1 MSLHPG
7 WPRHWAASSSGSPP
21 AALYLLQGRIAGI
34 SGIAR
39 AALTRRPAAWRW
51 TFLGALIASGL
62 AALLAG
68 ATTSAALTQ
77 TSLPLLIIAGL
88 LTGLGAGIGSGCTS
102 GHGVCGIARGRR
114 RSLAATALFVA
125 TASITVFVFRQG
137 VAG

>member
-1 MSLHPG
+1 MSLHP
-7 WPRHWAASSSGSPP
+7 WLAAALGGILIGF
-21 AALYLLQGRIAGI
+21 AAGGLYLLQGRIAGI

-62 AALLAG
+62 AASLAG
-68 ATTSAALTQ
+68 ATTPAALTQ

-102 GHGVCGIARGRR
+102 GHGVCGIVRGRR

-125 TASITVFVFRQG
+125 TASITVFIARQG